1 MENEQRWNYQ
11 LNVVEFTVQPA
22 LVNMLQ
28 GSKNAVHRD
37 PEGGWNSMKLA
48 MSQIPV
54 DEEG

>member
-11 LNVVEFTVQPA
+11 SNVVEFTVQPA

-37 PEGGWNSMKLA
+37 PEGG
-48 MSQIPV
+48 
-54 DEEG
+54 